1 MEKKKKPQEINLEDI
16 KTMKVSINISV
27 PKEEFD
33 ELLRRMAHFESRNTP
48 QEDEPKNKKEKKN
61 DL

>member
-1 MEKKKKPQEINLEDI
+1 MEKRKKPQEIKLEDI

-33 ELLRRMAHFESRNTP
+33 ELLRRMAHLESK
-48 QEDEPKNKKEKKN
+48 DAPKENESKSNKEKKS